1 MRRVINDALISVGAL
16 VVLLVG
22 LVSVDDRM
30 RERLVAALSAP
41 PNSAQIASAAD
52 RIGDVSRVLFI
63 ALRDQSVEHA
73 PLVIFGVAATVLV
86 LFMVRT

>member
-30 RERLVAALSAP
+30 RERLGAALSAP
-41 PNSAQIASAAD
+41 PNSAQIINAGD
-52 RIGDVSRVLFI
+52 RIGEVSRVMFI

-73 PLVIFGVAATVLV
+73 PLVIFAVAATVLV

>member
-16 VVLLVG
+16 VVLLIG
-22 LVSVDDRM
+22 LISVDDRM
-30 RERLVAALSAP
+30 RERLATALTSP
-41 PNSAQIASAAD
+41 PSSAQIVSAGD
-52 RIGDVSRVLFI
+52 RIREVSSVMFV

-73 PLVIFGVAATVLV
+73 PLVIFAVAATVLV